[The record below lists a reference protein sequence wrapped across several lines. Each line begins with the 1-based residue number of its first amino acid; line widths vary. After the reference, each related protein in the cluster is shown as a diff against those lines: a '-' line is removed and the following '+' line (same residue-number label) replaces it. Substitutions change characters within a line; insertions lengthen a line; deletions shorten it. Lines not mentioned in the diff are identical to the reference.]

1 MIVAI
6 VNDYKI
12 SFEEY
17 KRELEQVLKKMR
29 LQQANKE
36 SKAKAIEQLINAYLL
51 LNEAKKSGL
60 EIPVED
66 VENKVVD
73 YMLQFN
79 SEEDFKNTLT
89 NNNFDYSALRHQI
102 RIELLINK
110 YVKNNFPKN
119 KEISYNELEEIY
131 NKNQESFVTQLMVK
145 ASHILI
151 KGTCED
157 GLRKVTEIR
166 KSIKSTEDFHKIAKE
181 CSECPSCFDSG
192 NLGYFTRGKMV
203 KEFEDVAF
211 GLEINE
217 ISKPVKTV
225 FGYHL
230 IMVTDRKDS
239 YTARFEE
246 VKDALKQ
253 RLQQIESELKLI
265 KHIKK
270 LRALADIFIYEEL
283 L

>member
-17 KRELEQVLKKMR
+17 ETELEQVLKKMR
-29 LQQANKE
+29 LQQPNKE
-36 SKAKAIEQLINAYLL
+36 SKAKTIEQLINAYLL
-51 LNEAKKSGL
+51 LNEAKKTVF
-60 EIPVED
+60 EIPAE
-66 VENKVVD
+66 EIEQRVVD

-79 SEEDFKNTLT
+79 SEEDYKNTLT
-89 NNNFDYSALRHQI
+89 NNNLNHSALRNKI
-102 RIELLINK
+102 RNELLIQK
-110 YVKNNFPKN
+110 YVSVNFPKN
-119 KEISYNELEEIY
+119 QDFSIDELEEIY
-131 NKNQESFVTQLMVK
+131 NQNQDSFVTQLMVK

-151 KGTCED
+151 KRTDED

-166 KSIKSTEDFHKIAKE
+166 ESIESVEDFHKIAKE
-181 CSECPSCFDSG
+181 CSECPSCCDSG

-203 KEFEDVAF
+203 KEFEDIAF
-211 GLEINE
+211 QLEINE
-217 ISKPVKTV
+217 ISEPVKTS

-230 IMVTDRKDS
+230 IVVTDKKES
-239 YTARFEE
+239 STARFEE
-246 VKDALKQ
+246 VKGALIQ

-270 LRALADIFIYEEL
+270 LRALADISIYEEL

>member
-17 KRELEQVLKKMR
+17 KTELEQVLKKMR
-29 LQQANKE
+29 LQQPNKE

-51 LNEAKKSGL
+51 LNEAKKTVF
-60 EIPVED
+60 EIPAE
-66 VENKVVD
+66 EIEQRVVD

-79 SEEDFKNTLT
+79 SEEDYKNTLT
-89 NNNFDYSALRHQI
+89 NNNLNHSALRNKI
-102 RIELLINK
+102 RNELLIQK
-110 YVKNNFPKN
+110 YVSINFPKN
-119 KEISYNELEEIY
+119 QDFSLDELEEIY
-131 NKNQESFVTQLMVK
+131 NQNQESFVTQLMVK

-151 KGTCED
+151 KRTDED

-166 KSIKSTEDFHKIAKE
+166 QSIESVEDFYEIAKE
-181 CSECPSCFDSG
+181 CSECPSCYDSG

-203 KEFEDVAF
+203 KEFEDIAF
-211 GLEINE
+211 QLEINE
-217 ISKPVKTV
+217 ISEPVKTP

-230 IMVTDRKDS
+230 IVVTDKKES

-270 LRALADIFIYEEL
+270 IRALADIFIYEEL

>member
-12 SFEEY
+12 CFEEY
-17 KRELEQVLKKMR
+17 KAELEQVLKKMS
-29 LQQANKE
+29 LQQPNKE

-51 LNEAKKSGL
+51 LKEAKRSGL

-66 VENKVVD
+66 VENRVVD

-79 SEEDFKNTLT
+79 SEGDFKNTLT
-89 NNNFDYSALRHQI
+89 NNNFDYSALRNQI

-110 YVKNNFPKN
+110 YVKNSFPKN
-119 KEISYNELEEIY
+119 KDISYNELEEIY
-131 NKNQESFVTQLMVK
+131 NKNQESFITHLMVK

-151 KGTCED
+151 KRTDEE
-157 GLRKVTEIR
+157 GLQKAIEIR
-166 KSIKSTEDFHKIAKE
+166 ESIKCAEDFHKIAKE
-181 CSECPSCFDSG
+181 CSECPSCCDSG

-203 KEFEDVAF
+203 KEFEDIAF
-211 GLEINE
+211 QLEINE
-217 ISKPVKTV
+217 ISEPVKTA

-230 IMVTDRKDS
+230 IMVTDKKDS

-253 RLQQIESELKLI
+253 RLQQIDSELKLI